1 MLLPSGTNVPDG
13 PWCLLFPKDT
23 TMKKLVLAVAV
34 LGTVWGVISV
44 TATSSATTT
53 VENAAA
59 LRAAAIDAAS
69 K

>member
-34 LGTVWGVISV
+34 LGTVLLAGAFLGYARWQLLDWLFIGL
-44 TATSSATTT
+44 
-53 VENAAA
+53 E
-59 LRAAAIDAAS
+59 DPGG
-69 K
+69 